1 MRFASPFEQTGLWLK
16 ANLHTHTTLSDGDRA
31 APERVEQ
38 YAKAGYRV
46 LAITDHRA
54 VAPVE
59 PLARDGITLI
69 RSLEAHPACPDGPVY
84 HLVCLN
90 VPPTFSYDESLPANE
105 LIAQVRASGGEV
117 VVAHPYWCGHGL
129 SHILALENVLAV
141 EVYNT
146 TCGRIG
152 KADSTL
158 FWDYLLAAGRFLPA
172 VAVDDT
178 HGPQDAL
185 KAWTMIRA
193 ESPSVAHVMAA
204 LRAGSFYASCGPEL
218 GDVRIQEGVLRV
230 ACSPVSEIRFVCRGA
245 CGGCQ
250 WQPGSGDLTDGE
262 FRVPASPGYVRV
274 QIVDHQGRSA
284 WTNPWRL

>member
-1 MRFASPFEQTGLWLK
+1 MRFANPFEQPGVWLK
-16 ANLHTHTTLSDGDRA
+16 ANLHTHTSLSDGDRPA
-31 APERVEQ
+31 AERVEQ
-38 YAKAGYRV
+38 YAKAGYQV
-46 LAITDHRA
+46 LAITDHRL
-54 VAPVE
+54 VAPIE
-59 PLARDGITLI
+59 PLCREGVTLI

-90 VPPTFSYDESLPANE
+90 VSAAFRYDESLSANE
-105 LIAQVRASGGEV
+105 LVAHVRADGGEV

-129 SHILALENVLAV
+129 DHILALENVLGM

-152 KADSTL
+152 KADSSM

-185 KAWTMIRA
+185 KAWTMVRA
-193 ESPSVAHVMAA
+193 ASPSVEDVMAA
-204 LRAGSFYASCGPEL
+204 LRAGSFYASCGPEFL
-218 GDVRIQEGVLRV
+218 ALSVHEGVMRV
-230 ACSPVSEIRFVCRGA
+230 RCSAVREMRFVCRGA
-245 CGGCQ
+245 CGSCLFAPEG
-250 WQPGSGDLTDGE
+250 GALTTGE
-262 FRVPASPGYVRV
+262 FRLPAAPGYVRV
-274 QIVDHQGRSA
+274 QIVDATGCCA